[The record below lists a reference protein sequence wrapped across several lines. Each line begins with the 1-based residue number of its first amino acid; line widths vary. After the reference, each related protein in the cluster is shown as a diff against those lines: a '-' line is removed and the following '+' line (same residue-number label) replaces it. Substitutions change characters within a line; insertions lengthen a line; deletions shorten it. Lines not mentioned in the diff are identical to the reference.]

1 MNIDELFQNLPP
13 NKSASA
19 GVAELWVFGVLYYP
33 QYFLKSLAFSTPNIT
48 RSKEGAVLKNS
59 LAPPIFYAFS
69 RPCSAHTLKKPGC

>member
-33 QYFLKSLAFSTPNIT
+33 QYFLKSV
-48 RSKEGAVLKNS
+48 E
-59 LAPPIFYAFS
+59 Y
-69 RPCSAHTLKKPGC
+69 